1 VKNAFEAV
9 RGRDIIKDKI
19 VAGSRL
25 ARFNVTA
32 EALADTET
40 RKVKADIWFGSVRLA
55 GATLHPLALMY
66 AVSGSAM
73 ISATLRV
80 PKL

>member
-40 RKVKADIWFGSVRLA
+40 RKVKATSGLA
-55 GATLHPLALMY
+55 PCDSQGRPYTR
-66 AVSGSAM
+66 SRSC
-73 ISATLRV
+73 TR
-80 PKL
+80 